1 MGTTDKGIRYID
13 PDQAIKLVAQYMR
26 YLAQDVDDLFNDF
39 PEGTNEIARS
49 VDTANT
55 AQALTVQAFTPL
67 SPTIAVPPSSHPIA
81 IEYGAYVTVATAGP
95 GYLGIGL
102 GEVTTGAIV
111 ERDLTGAGGNFIASA
126 FAASQ
131 AFHGRKLLDASA
143 TWRFY
148 RLIGACFVDS
158 PYTLTANVAASSSG
172 GTPNDRTPY
181 LRAVFS

>member
-1 MGTTDKGIRYID
+1 MGTTEKGIRFID
-13 PDQAIKLVAQYMR
+13 PDQPIRDVAAYMG

-67 SPTIAVPPSSHPIA
+67 TPTIAIPPTTHDIA
-81 IEYGAYVTVATAGP
+81 LEYGAYLTVTAAGP
-95 GYLGIGL
+95 GFLGIGV
-102 GEVTTGAIV
+102 GEVTTGAVV

-126 FAASQ
+126 FAATQ
-131 AFHGRKLLDASA
+131 GYHGRKLLDASSS
-143 TWRFY
+143 WRFY

-158 PYTLTANVAASSSG
+158 PYTLTAAVQASSAG
-172 GTPNDRTPY
+172 GTTNDRTPY